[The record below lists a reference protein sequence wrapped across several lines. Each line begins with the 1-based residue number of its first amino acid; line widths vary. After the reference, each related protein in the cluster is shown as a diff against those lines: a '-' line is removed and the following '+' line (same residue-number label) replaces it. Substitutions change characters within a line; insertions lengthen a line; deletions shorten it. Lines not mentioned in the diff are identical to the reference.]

1 MIQNIIFNVL
11 ENILYCSSYIKDTE
25 KVKIFTAV
33 YSKHTTAFE
42 DKVLVDNI
50 QMLLLDANK
59 RFFPVRNFDQEITT
73 NNQGNN
79 SSCVWMSC
87 TNEPSGRT
95 FQQVNEKIH
104 FLDVIGTINLS
115 NQDLVVENYFNLQ
128 KTTSAS
134 GRFSLVKIDLNSI
147 EFVTDMV
154 GTCPIFYIE
163 IHNYFIV
170 STSSR
175 IVHFI
180 EQSLNNPF
188 RKFSPSYNIESLRDF
203 SIQGHFN
210 HSGSAFNNI
219 KCLQL
224 NSRLRIDVNGIYI
237 NNFNQNIYERGVS
250 KGKHYEDLIE
260 DLASSI
266 KKACLPLL
274 ELSSITFP
282 ISGGRDSRLVAA
294 AMYAIGLRD
303 VRCATSGYE
312 KHPDVIL
319 GKEIATTLG
328 WDHKINTPG
337 ATPNILSYEDPL
349 SRVSRVL
356 DVHDLQTS
364 AWDDI
369 EDYGPFI
376 NNPVLSGVGGE
387 LLRGGYMATK
397 NSLINSSQAT
407 KMIKS
412 FLNGNIF
419 FESSLES
426 GRLSNSYCKFLI
438 EMANID
444 PMLALDYLY
453 YSNRN
458 FRWVGARRRGLGF
471 RRIGVEPLLDNR
483 VVALSRKIDI
493 NTKWE
498 ERLFFDV
505 ISFLN
510 PDLRDI
516 PIEGSRWRFETDNP
530 FRNYE
535 SGWDRRVALKAE
547 TKSRNFD
554 FRSLFNVEFRKE
566 IYSMIL
572 DSNSELN
579 KIGINRGRLEKYL
592 GDEQP
597 KYPTIIWHLLT
608 TINILNNSWIKP
620 MRNIKNLSREMNV
633 PI

>member
-1 MIQNIIFNVL
+1 M
-11 ENILYCSSYIKDTE
+11 
-25 KVKIFTAV
+25 KIFTAI
-33 YSKHTTAFE
+33 YSKNTTAFE
-42 DKVLVDNI
+42 DEVLVDNI
-50 QMLLLDANK
+50 QKLFLDANK
-59 RFFPVRNFDQEITT
+59 RFFPVRNFDQEIKT

-79 SSCVWMSC
+79 SSCVWMNCS
-87 TNEPSGRT
+87 NEPLGRT

-104 FLDVIGTINLS
+104 FLDVIGTINLL
-115 NQDLVVENYFNLQ
+115 NQDLTVENNFNLH
-128 KTTSAS
+128 KITSAS
-134 GRFSLVKIDLNSI
+134 GRFSLVKVDLNSI
-147 EFVTDMV
+147 EFITDAV
-154 GTCPIFYIE
+154 GTCPLFYIE
-163 IHNYFIV
+163 TYNYFVV

-175 IVHFI
+175 IAHFI
-180 EQSLNNPF
+180 EQSLNSPF
-188 RKFSPSYNIESLRDF
+188 GKFSPSYNIESLRDF
-203 SIQGHFN
+203 SIHGHFN
-210 HSGSAFNNI
+210 HSDSAFNNV

-224 NSRLRIDVNGIYI
+224 NSRIRIDASGIFI
-237 NNFNQNIYERGVS
+237 NDFNQNIYEIGIS
-250 KGKHYEDLIE
+250 EGKHYEDLIE

-294 AMYAIGLRD
+294 AMYAVGLRD
-303 VRCATSGYE
+303 VKCATSGYE
-312 KHPDVIL
+312 KHPDVII
-319 GKEIATTLG
+319 GKKIATTLG
-328 WDHKINTPG
+328 WAHKINTPG
-337 ATPNILSYEDPL
+337 ATPSILSYEDPL
-349 SRVSRVL
+349 SRISRVL

-397 NSLINSSQAT
+397 NSSVNASQAT
-407 KMIKS
+407 TMIKS
-412 FLNGNIF
+412 FLDGNIF
-419 FESSLES
+419 FESSIES
-426 GRLSNSYCKFLI
+426 YRLSGSYSKTLI

-483 VVALSRKIDI
+483 VVVLSRKIDI

-505 ISFLN
+505 ISLLN
-510 PDLRDI
+510 PSLRDI
-516 PIEGSRWRFETDNP
+516 PIEGSRWRFEKNNP

-535 SGWDRRVALKAE
+535 SGWDTRVAMEAE
-547 TKSRNFD
+547 PRSKNFD
-554 FRSLFNVEFRKE
+554 FRSLFDVEFRE
-566 IYSMIL
+566 EVYSMIL
-572 DSNSELN
+572 DSDSELN
-579 KIGINRGRLEKYL
+579 KIGINKSRLEKYL

-597 KYPTIIWHLLT
+597 KYPTVIWHLLT
-608 TINILNNSWIKP
+608 AINILNNSWIEP
-620 MRNIKNLSREMNV
+620 MRNTKNLFREMNV